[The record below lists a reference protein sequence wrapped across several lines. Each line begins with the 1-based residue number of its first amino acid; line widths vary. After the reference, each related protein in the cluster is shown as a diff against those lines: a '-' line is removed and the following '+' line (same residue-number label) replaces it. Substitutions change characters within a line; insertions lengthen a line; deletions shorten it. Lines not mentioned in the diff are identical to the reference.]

1 MIHPKQIAA
10 ANLAYTPSPE
20 EIEWSRRV
28 IAAHAEASAAGKGVV
43 LVDGKLTEG
52 LHVEN
57 ARRLLALAE
66 EIDRINSVDT
76 PQPPAT
82 NLPPCFIKSV
92 SVSAPS
98 PRA

>member
-10 ANLAYTPSPE
+10 ANLAYAPSPE

-66 EIDRINSVDT
+66 EIDRITSVDT
-76 PQPPAT
+76 PRP
-82 NLPPCFIKSV
+82 SV
-92 SVSAPS
+92 
-98 PRA
+98 